1 MLVEDAYVCFNIDLI
16 TFFIKF
22 STDIMLSLF
31 LNTVTESQIVFL
43 VLVLVQLLI
52 LRFVITK
59 MFQAFRNPDIYF
71 FLPALFLS
79 LINKMLQVT
88 FLLFL
93 ELD

>member
-22 STDIMLSLF
+22 NTDIMLSLF
-31 LNTVTESQIVFL
+31 SNTVTESQIVFL
-43 VLVLVQLLI
+43 VLLLVQLLI

-71 FLPALFLS
+71 FFAALFLS

-88 FLLFL
+88 FPLSL